1 MADIPEEPSPPPVVL
16 NGAKAH
22 CKVNG
27 SSLKEK
33 TPMCLVNE
41 LARYNQIPHQYR
53 LTHEDGPAHKK
64 VFTVT
69 LKLGNEEYQA
79 DGSSIKKAQHSA
91 AQLALNS
98 TTYKHPPEKST
109 KPVTSRRNITPTV
122 ELNALAMKRGEVTEY
137 SFLEVPPYAQGNP
150 DTAYHH
156 HVRFRGRGRGVR
168 GFRAFKRGFP
178 HTRGGAGYMAYHVG
192 PSPPYP
198 DGTYRVLLKVS
209 DREYT
214 GSGSSPQSARHDA
227 ATQALKHMTELMSQ
241 DDEHG
246 EGDETCPVCPS
257 ERKSPVSLVH
267 EMALK
272 RKLAVSF
279 EVVEEKGQPHMR
291 MYYTRCTVGNL
302 VTMGEGNGKKISK
315 GKAAELMLEELSR
328 LPEVTENPKS
338 RFKRRLAGGGNTN
351 VKGARRK
358 PGRNQKTSD
367 ENEAP
372 PPPLEKSNKKNE
384 PCYVQQLL
392 AYQNSRGGSEPEY
405 KLVETK
411 LIPNSKKKEYTMQVT
426 IGDKCTIAVSSNKK
440 SAMRNAAQLMLI
452 DLGQTL
458 PKEASKKKAKK
469 AATPADRKRTKK
481 EPKTN
486 GVAEIETNEVAS
498 NVSVET
504 VVTLQPDAPVP
515 STPVGGAGG
524 RQLAPGILLV
534 SPPSASTPNPPAPLP
549 PTPLSHPVDLDK
561 TALIAKE
568 YLTQGNSPTAEALTR
583 RRKNRKQTP
592 VLLTHPKDQLAFLA
606 QISGFTVQYSDF
618 PNPNSDLTV
627 VFKVQSYIDFNC
639 FYASV

>member
-358 PGRNQKTSD
+358 PGRNQKT
-367 ENEAP
+367 
-372 PPPLEKSNKKNE
+372 
-384 PCYVQQLL
+384 
-392 AYQNSRGGSEPEY
+392 
-405 KLVETK
+405 
-411 LIPNSKKKEYTMQVT
+411 VT
-426 IGDKCTIAVSSNKK
+426 VGDKCTIAVSSNKK

-515 STPVGGAGG
+515 STYIQLISDDANDQTKCSINGVPNGHNS
-524 RQLAPGILLV
+524 RQLY
-534 SPPSASTPNPPAPLP
+534 T
-549 PTPLSHPVDLDK
+549 
-561 TALIAKE
+561 
-568 YLTQGNSPTAEALTR
+568 
-583 RRKNRKQTP
+583 
-592 VLLTHPKDQLAFLA
+592 
-606 QISGFTVQYSDF
+606 
-618 PNPNSDLTV
+618 NSD
-627 VFKVQSYIDFNC
+627 KGPCWGSEGSIRPKKSKNQ
-639 FYASV
+639 